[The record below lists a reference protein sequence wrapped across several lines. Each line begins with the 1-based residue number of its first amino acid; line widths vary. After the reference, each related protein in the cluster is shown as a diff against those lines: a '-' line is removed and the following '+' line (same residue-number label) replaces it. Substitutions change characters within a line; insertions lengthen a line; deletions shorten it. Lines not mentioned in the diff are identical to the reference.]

1 MGFVSELEKEST
13 MFCGMVA
20 CTGFYSKILTA
31 SYNYL
36 HLVKIKIEGNEAGVL
51 QTSVILLSGV
61 LHTHVGVHSH
71 S

>member
-13 MFCGMVA
+13 MFCGKVA
-20 CTGFYSKILTA
+20 CTWFYSKILTT

-36 HLVKIKIEGNEAGVL
+36 YLFKIKIEGNEAGVL

-61 LHTHVGVHSH
+61 YTP
-71 S
+71 